1 MVSQGYKDLLTGG
14 LWASSDVA
22 DRELPEEVGLTRADG
37 WTVAY
42 EQQGSGSEPE
52 RTIFNQLLYELWS
65 VGFDIADYGVP
76 TWDDEVDYTPAT
88 RRGVLCD
95 HANGPMGNNGFHWA
109 CYGQCD

>member
-1 MVSQGYKDLLTGG
+1 MASVVLAAARRKTSTVRGGIADGFNQGYKDLLTGG

-65 VGFDIADYGVP
+65 ARV
-76 TWDDEVDYTPAT
+76 
-88 RRGVLCD
+88 
-95 HANGPMGNNGFHWA
+95 
-109 CYGQCD
+109 

>member
-1 MVSQGYKDLLTGG
+1 M
-14 LWASSDVA
+14 
-22 DRELPEEVGLTRADG
+22 PEEVGLTRADG

-88 RRGVLCD
+88 DAACFATTATGLWVTMVSTGPATGNVTDPDAVGQTIWRR
-95 HANGPMGNNGFHWA
+95 
-109 CYGQCD
+109 Y